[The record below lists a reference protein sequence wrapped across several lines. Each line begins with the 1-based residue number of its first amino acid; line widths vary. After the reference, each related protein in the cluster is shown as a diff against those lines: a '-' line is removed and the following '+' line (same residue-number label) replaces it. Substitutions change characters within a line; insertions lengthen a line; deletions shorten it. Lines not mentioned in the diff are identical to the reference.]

1 MRAGLRIS
9 GTLVAALALSG
20 CIGTIDY
27 RDMAPMR
34 IGDAV
39 YVDPAYGRFE
49 HAALISMVGRARR
62 RLIEFYGEQRS
73 ADPDVIFC
81 MTQACSTH
89 FSGPDIRSRALG
101 TGSIGPGGS
110 YRAPRPTVVIVRH
123 GTTAENV
130 LVHEFSHIE
139 HHARFGTGR
148 APTWFHEGVA
158 VYMSGEPDC
167 SGVTDKGIDD
177 LSRLSGA
184 NAWGQYT
191 NDRSR
196 LRPTYCQASAEIRAW
211 LQRSGKPALL
221 KLMDEVKSGKP
232 FADIYGPL
240 GKAAP

>member
-1 MRAGLRIS
+1 MESGLRNCGI
-9 GTLVAALALSG
+9 LAMAFALCG
-20 CIGTIDY
+20 CAIDY
-27 RDMAPMR
+27 TDMSPMK
-34 IGDAV
+34 IGDAI
-39 YVDPAYGRFE
+39 YADPAYGRFE
-49 HAALISMVGRARR
+49 HAGLISMVGRAKR
-62 RLIEFYGEQRS
+62 RLVEFYGEQRS
-73 ADPDVIFC
+73 ADPDVVFC
-81 MTQACSTH
+81 KTQACSIH

-110 YRAPRPTVVIVRH
+110 YRAPRPTVVIVRE
-123 GTTAENV
+123 GPIAENV

-167 SGVTDKGIDD
+167 AGVTANGIDD
-177 LSRLSGA
+177 LSRLSGG

-211 LQRSGKPALL
+211 LQRNGKPALL
-221 KLMDEVKSGKP
+221 KLMDDVKSGKP
-232 FADIYGPL
+232 FAGIYGPL
-240 GKAAP
+240 GKAVP